1 MESDLDR
8 ILKNSSKAE
17 LIEEFSKGLEQANKA
32 LVILIE
38 DGEEG
43 KFLSTI
49 ISLGLANV
57 YEAYGILEIARQHLQ
72 EEDE

>member
-1 MESDLDR
+1 MESDIDR
-8 ILKNSSKAE
+8 ILKSSGKAE

-32 LVILIE
+32 FVILIE

-43 KFLSTI
+43 KFTS
-49 ISLGLANV
+49 SVMFLGLANT